1 MRYLIKIL
9 KINLKEAEKKIS
21 CRPPPVCEDGFNLDS
36 AIKRKQWNSTCL
48 LASLSLL
55 ALIWASYFAQSISK
69 ALGISPYY
77 MHRKI
82 ILSHG
87 WRRAWNRRALL
98 EKRNASSRQIFIK
111 STFMLH
117 PPLGLF
123 FFISLNHTVDNVHF
137 PF

>member
-1 MRYLIKIL
+1 MQYKIWIL
-9 KINLKEAEKKIS
+9 VLGTCSFILG
-21 CRPPPVCEDGFNLDS
+21 VCEDGFNLDS

-69 ALGISPYY
+69 ALGTLLI
-77 MHRKI
+77 KI